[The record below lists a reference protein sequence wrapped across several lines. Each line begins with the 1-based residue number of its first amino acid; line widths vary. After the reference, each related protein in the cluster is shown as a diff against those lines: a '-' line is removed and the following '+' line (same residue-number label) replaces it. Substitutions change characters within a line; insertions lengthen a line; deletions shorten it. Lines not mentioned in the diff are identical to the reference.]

1 MFIFG
6 KVKSFANFL
15 MSTMW
20 KPYIKLKIL
29 VRYGGTSSSWEAVAG
44 GLLRVQGQPGLTMIP
59 CLKEPKQ
66 CKSLETAT

>member
-15 MSTMW
+15 LSTMW

-29 VRYGGTSSSWEAVAG
+29 VRHGDTSSSWEVVAG
-44 GLLRVQGQPGLTMIP
+44 GLLRVQG
-59 CLKEPKQ
+59 
-66 CKSLETAT
+66 SLDSQ

>member
-6 KVKSFANFL
+6 KVKSFANL
-15 MSTMW
+15 LLSTMW

-29 VRYGGTSSSWEAVAG
+29 VRHGDTSSSWEAVAG
-44 GLLRVQGQPGLTMIP
+44 GLRVQGQSGLTMIY